1 MSDIVNTPADEPAV
15 KTENAPRQRVRREHL
30 LMLAGG
36 VLLLATGAGIS
47 QLIATHTQRD
57 AVVFDMRGTIDA
69 FKQQSARR
77 ELDENSA
84 RALTQRFSQAL
95 DGSLKAWQQDHN
107 ALVLTA
113 GAVVSPV
120 QDITPVIQADIAR
133 RMQEAP

>member
-1 MSDIVNTPADEPAV
+1 MNENVNAPADEPAAN
-15 KTENAPRQRVRREHL
+15 KESATRRRIRHEHL
-30 LMLAGG
+30 LLLAGG
-36 VLLLATGAGIS
+36 VFLLVAGAGIS

-69 FKQQSARR
+69 FKQQSAQR

-95 DGSLKAWQQDHN
+95 DGSLLAWQQSHN

>member
-1 MSDIVNTPADEPAV
+1 MSDIVNTPADEPAAN
-15 KTENAPRQRVRREHL
+15 TENAPPRRILRGHL
-30 LMLAGG
+30 LMLAAG
-36 VLLLATGAGIS
+36 VLLLAAGAGIS

-95 DGSLKAWQQDHN
+95 DCSLQAWQQDHN

-113 GAVVSPV
+113 GAVVSPA

>member
-1 MSDIVNTPADEPAV
+1 MSEIVTDAADEPAA
-15 KTENAPRQRVRREHL
+15 KTENAPPRSIRREQL
-30 LMLAGG
+30 LLVAGG
-36 VLLLATGAGIS
+36 VLLLAAGAGIS
-47 QLIATHTQRD
+47 QLIAAHAQRD
-57 AVVFDMRGTIDA
+57 TVVFDMRGTIDA

-84 RALTQRFSQAL
+84 RTLTQRFSQAL

>member
-1 MSDIVNTPADEPAV
+1 MSEIVTDDADEPVV
-15 KTENAPRQRVRREHL
+15 KTENAPPRRIRREQL
-30 LMLAGG
+30 LLVAGG
-36 VLLLATGAGIS
+36 VLLLAAGAGIS

-57 AVVFDMRGTIDA
+57 AVVFDMRGTINA
-69 FKQQSARR
+69 FRQQSARR

-84 RALTQRFSQAL
+84 RALTQRFSLAL